1 MKVCR
6 SCCSA
11 SFHLMFTFKVHELCI
26 SYNFVHNKE
35 NKLNQSCVLNL
46 YSCDKP
52 SVHVWCITVCHQA
65 FRREAI
71 VYRLPCIS
79 KQRASVNSQQILQRC
94 TYLIFVLRD
103 VQIVE
108 KIEFLLSVVVFYLL
122 DLCQIFLF
130 FLYQT
135 GSLLVSLFQ
144 FLCQGLCNDKYF

>member
-1 MKVCR
+1 MC
-6 SCCSA
+6 
-11 SFHLMFTFKVHELCI
+11 FKSILVW
-26 SYNFVHNKE
+26 
-35 NKLNQSCVLNL
+35 Q
-46 YSCDKP
+46 P
-52 SVHVWCITVCHQA
+52 SVHVWCITVCHQP

-144 FLCQGLCNDKYF
+144 FLCQGLCNDKYFLKWFLVHVVGFFNQTKLYQKGLISE